1 MALRQLARRRLRSAR
16 SFATAAPSIARVDA
30 ATATPADFDY
40 TRPAIVANADVGE
53 IGSWTMGNLSAAL
66 GGASLFDKESGER
79 LPPQHILSTDLAYG
93 FEFLGHGDCAEG
105 DLPHH
110 AKLLAAIS
118 PPSLFAAD
126 LWRLG
131 ANGDAHA
138 DLERPQVMPVVVL
151 LVVLLLVVVLLVVV
165 LLVVLLLVA
174 QLLVLM
180 SSSFSAAPLAAARR
194 GWERQQPALRP
205 ERHLRLEL
213 FRRWPQ
219 ALGVVPAE
227 RRVTLR
233 RALRGA
239 GARGVGRSTARRG
252 SRVGGGVLLVAGC
265 PRAGQAR
272 AAGGWAS

>member
-151 LVVLLLVVVLLVVV
+151 LVVLLLVVVLLV
-165 LLVVLLLVA
+165 A

-233 RALRGA
+233 RAL
-239 GARGVGRSTARRG
+239 
-252 SRVGGGVLLVAGC
+252 
-265 PRAGQAR
+265 
-272 AAGGWAS
+272 